1 MTTVRLE
8 RCGRVAVAS
17 LDHPPVNALA
27 AALRSDL
34 LQALTRA
41 MADG

>member
-1 MTTVRLE
+1 MPTVTLARH
-8 RCGRVAVAS
+8 GDVAVAS